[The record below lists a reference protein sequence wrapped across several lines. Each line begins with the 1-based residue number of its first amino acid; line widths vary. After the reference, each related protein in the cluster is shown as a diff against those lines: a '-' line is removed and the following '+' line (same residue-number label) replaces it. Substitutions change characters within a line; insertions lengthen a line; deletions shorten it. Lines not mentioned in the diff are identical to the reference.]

1 MQALL
6 RLYIQV
12 PLLLLVSA
20 KLSGSFK
27 ALSQALLRLYI

>member
-20 KLSGSFK
+20 ELAGF
-27 ALSQALLRLYI
+27 LRLSCRLF